1 MKQFQ
6 NSLVEKYDNFQ
17 KKIYLDKSLENF
29 FNIESI
35 LNFFP
40 NSKFIHTFRD
50 TDDAIIG
57 IYQTMLPELSW
68 SHNLKHII
76 SYIKIY
82 KNTIEYFK
90 KKYPNAII
98 DVDLSKLTNHKETEV
113 KKILEFCKIK
123 YTKNFLS
130 YEQNEKLFNKTNSFL
145 QVKEKIKSYRN
156 NKYKSY
162 YYLLDNI
169 KK

>member
-1 MKQFQ
+1 M
-6 NSLVEKYDNFQ
+6 
-17 KKIYLDKSLENF
+17 
-29 FNIESI
+29 
-35 LNFFP
+35 
-40 NSKFIHTFRD
+40 
-50 TDDAIIG
+50 
-57 IYQTMLPELSW
+57 SW

-82 KNTIEYFK
+82 KSTIEYFK